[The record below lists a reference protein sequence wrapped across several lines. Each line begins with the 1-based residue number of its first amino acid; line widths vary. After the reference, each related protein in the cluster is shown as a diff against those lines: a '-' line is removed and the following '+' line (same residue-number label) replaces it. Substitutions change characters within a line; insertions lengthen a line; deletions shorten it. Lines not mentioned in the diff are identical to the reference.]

1 MRRNEPVS
9 VPVLLPHRDGRVRRR
24 FRLLRRRGRCFVLRL
39 RLSGAALGVQFTAR
53 AGLPTVTPVSTGKRA
68 MSRSVLII
76 STLAFAGAIECGG
89 RESGTNPTK
98 GTGSSSSGAG
108 SGANAGT
115 SAPVSSGGDASMSP
129 GRNPQCPSLPPGE
142 GSPCASPAVACAY
155 ASDAHHLCVTTA
167 MCLQAGDGKSFA
179 WTVAAPPADCGINE
193 PACPG
198 TFTKLA
204 SGAPCPG
211 VNGICDYPGG
221 ACECIPCED
230 DGGSSLMWACRAWEP
245 SGDCPAVP
253 PLYGDACQGN
263 AYCAYGVNTCGP
275 NFVGAASCVNGYWTA
290 AGILG
295 GCLMQQCGGARAG
308 GAASGTGA
316 GSSGSP
322 SAGSGAATCSG
333 GGCLCFPTPE
343 TCPSDCLKT
352 HRADGSF
359 VCGYSCDAPGVP
371 CNCVYSPADGGIY
384 VCDSFTMPACPAN
397 TSGACDPGQPPCM
410 SCGTFAGS
418 EECGCQTSG
427 PFVGDAGPQWQCLG
441 TEEACGGP

>member
-1 MRRNEPVS
+1 MSSSVMVSREPSLRQDDPSALGGTVWPAVVVRYRS
-9 VPVLLPHRDGRVRRR
+9 VTTGPVLALKKTTPM
-24 FRLLRRRGRCFVLRL
+24 LRTLRCL
-39 RLSGAALGVQFTAR
+39 
-53 AGLPTVTPVSTGKRA
+53 
-68 MSRSVLII
+68 
-76 STLAFAGAIECGG
+76 STLALSVALGCGG
-89 RESGTNPTK
+89 RESGTNPRT
-98 GTGSSSSGAG
+98 GSGSSSSGAG
-108 SGANAGT
+108 SGANAAT
-115 SAPVSSGGDASMSP
+115 SAASSGDASMSP
-129 GRNPQCPSLPPGE
+129 ARNPSCPSLPPGE

-167 MCLQAGDGKSFA
+167 MCLQAGDGESSA
-179 WTVAAPPADCGINE
+179 WTVAAPPANCGINE

-198 TFTKLA
+198 TFTALA

-211 VNGICDYPGG
+211 VNGICDYPEG

-245 SGDCPAVP
+245 SGGCPSVP
-253 PLYGDACQGN
+253 PLYGDSCQGS

-275 NFVGAASCVNGYWTA
+275 NFVGAAGCLNGYWTA
-290 AGILG
+290 AGIVG
-295 GCLMQQCGGARAG
+295 GCVMPQCGGAGAG

-322 SAGSGAATCSG
+322 SAGSGAPTCNG
-333 GGCLCFPTPE
+333 GGCLCFSTPE

-384 VCDSFTMPACPAN
+384 VCDSFTMPACPAV
-397 TSGACDPGQPPCM
+397 APQQCDSVGGGCM
-410 SCGTFAGS
+410 TCGGPLGPA
-418 EECGCQTSG
+418 ECGCSG
-427 PFVGDAGPQWQCLG
+427 PFPGDAGYVWTCIG
-441 TEEACGGP
+441 TEEACKGP